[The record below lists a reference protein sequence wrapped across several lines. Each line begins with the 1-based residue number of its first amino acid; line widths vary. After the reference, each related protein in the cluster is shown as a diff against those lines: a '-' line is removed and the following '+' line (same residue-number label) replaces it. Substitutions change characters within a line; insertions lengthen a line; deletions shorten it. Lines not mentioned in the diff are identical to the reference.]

1 MKIRLTNPT
10 YSYLENGLSN
20 LTCEIQIY
28 DEATDTVIWSKS
40 YSVTFNLGNTSSL
53 ESAKEKIK
61 QEALASWNRFQWC
74 AEQVNNLFGT
84 TDFNEAVNTMLSSLE
99 TDINNEIGA

>member
-1 MKIRLTNPT
+1 MRIRLSSPT
-10 YSYLENGLSN
+10 YSYLENGLSS

-28 DEATDTVIWSKS
+28 DETRDEVIWSKS

-61 QEALASWNRFQWC
+61 QEALASWDRFQWC
-74 AEQVNNLFGT
+74 AEQVNNIFGT
-84 TDFNEAVNTMLSSLE
+84 ADFNEAVNNMLSSLE
-99 TDINNEIGA
+99 NDINNQIGA